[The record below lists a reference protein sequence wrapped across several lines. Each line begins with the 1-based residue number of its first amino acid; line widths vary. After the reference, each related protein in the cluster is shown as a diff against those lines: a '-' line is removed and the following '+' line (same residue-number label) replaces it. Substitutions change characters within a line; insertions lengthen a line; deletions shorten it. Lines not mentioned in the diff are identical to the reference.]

1 MTLLRAG
8 LLDGNGVVLAGS
20 ADGTIAA
27 GLQGLGAR
35 VQILEE
41 QTEHREEDVGQ
52 WAREHG
58 PLRAVVYDARASF
71 GDGGP
76 DALNNAMQQAWQAVR
91 EIAVGALIESPEPGK
106 VVLIGPGRD
115 IGQHAEAAGAALEN
129 LARTLSVEWARHGIT
144 TVMIA
149 PGLDCPPGELAE
161 VVAYLCSR
169 GGDYFSG
176 CRLEV
181 GLGRR

>member
-1 MTLLRAG
+1 MATMQ
-8 LLDGNGVVLAGS
+8 GVWV
-20 ADGTIAA
+20 
-27 GLQGLGAR
+27 
-35 VQILEE
+35 
-41 QTEHREEDVGQ
+41 
-52 WAREHG
+52 
-58 PLRAVVYDARASF
+58 
-71 GDGGP
+71 
-76 DALNNAMQQAWQAVR
+76 AVR
-91 EIAVGALIESPEPGK
+91 EVAVGALIESPSPGK
-106 VVLIGPGRD
+106 IVLLGPPAGS
-115 IGQHAEAAGAALEN
+115 GAHAEAACSALEN

-149 PGLDCPPGELAE
+149 PGPDCPPGELAE